1 MGSRE
6 KLIELLENAS
16 YQFDNRDCGEDAEGC
31 EYHCYPNCWAQFIAD
46 HLIANGVTIQRWIPV
61 EERMPEDDGEYLALG
76 NYFGWWHAVLM
87 FAKDGRKVDKYDF
100 HERWENVWYDFDRDY
115 GHSIYGSV
123 THWMPL
129 PEPPKEE

>member
-1 MGSRE
+1 MPDVRE
-6 KLIELLENAS
+6 KLVELLREVQ
-16 YQFDNRDCGEDAEGC
+16 YLGGLEEK
-31 EYHCYPNCWAQFIAD
+31 IAN

-61 EERMPEDDGEYLALG
+61 TERLPEDDGEYLALG

-87 FAKDGRKVDKYDF
+87 FAKDGRKVDEYDF

-115 GHSIYGSV
+115 GHYIYGSV

-129 PEPPKEE
+129 PEPPKEEYA

>member
-1 MGSRE
+1 MPDVR
-6 KLIELLENAS
+6 KKMAELLGNL
-16 YQFDNRDCGEDAEGC
+16 FCGDYGVNGC
-31 EYHCYPNCWAQFIAD
+31 DSCKYNTEVMCSAHACAD
-46 HLIANGVTIQRWIPV
+46 HLITNGVTIQRWIPV
-61 EERMPEDDGEYLALG
+61 EERLPEDDGEYLALG

-87 FAKDGRKVDKYDF
+87 FAKDGRKVDEYDF

-115 GHSIYGSV
+115 GHCIYGSV